1 MPDAAA
7 SFLLDGQVA
16 LVTGASRGIGAAIA
30 HDFAQAGA
38 HVAITAT
45 TLEGAQRV
53 ANTINDAGGRASAY
67 AYNAAEPGAAEQLV
81 AALARDTNQLDIL
94 VNNAAILRPHVV
106 AKLTPEEFDEIFAV
120 NTRAAVFLCKAS
132 LDLLKASDSAAIV
145 NITAAGAHQPM
156 EGIGA
161 YCASKAAMINF
172 THTMAREWAR
182 YGIRVN
188 ALTPG
193 SVATDMILPSD
204 PDKRK
209 AFAEDMASQNL
220 MKRLAE
226 PAEIARAVRFLAS
239 PAASYVTGQT
249 LIADGGL
256 MA

>member
-1 MPDAAA
+1 MSLATEP
-7 SFLLDGQVA
+7 FLLKDCVA
-16 LVTGASRGIGAAIA
+16 LVTGSSRGIGAAIA
-30 HDFAQAGA
+30 RDFASAGA
-38 HVAITAT
+38 RVVVTARSHAAAATVAESIQH
-45 TLEGAQRV
+45 EGG
-53 ANTINDAGGRASAY
+53 NASAY
-67 AYNAAEPGAAEQLV
+67 AYDAAQAGAGEALL
-81 AALARDTNQLDIL
+81 AAISEDIGRLDVL
-94 VNNAAILRPHVV
+94 VNNAAILRPHLI
-106 AKLTPEEFDEIFAV
+106 ARLTVEEFDEIFAV
-120 NTRAAVFLCKAS
+120 NTRAALFLCKAS
-132 LDLLKASDSAAIV
+132 LPLLQASDRAAVV

-172 THTMAREWAR
+172 THTLAREWAR

-193 SVATDMILPSD
+193 SVATDMILPTD

-209 AFAEDMASQNL
+209 AFAEQMASQNL

-226 PAEIARAVRFLAS
+226 PTEIARVARFLAS

-256 MA
+256 LA